1 MKSKIYLL
9 MQDFPNG
16 FDLWGDNMGKMAKN
30 CRKITK
36 SKFFAQNSGTTW
48 RGNTNFLGN
57 GNKVVLI
64 LWNTNLGNSEN

>member
-1 MKSKIYLL
+1 MGSIC
-9 MQDFPNG
+9 G
-16 FDLWGDNMGKMAKN
+16 GDNMGKMAKN

-48 RGNTNFLGN
+48 RGKTNFLGN
-57 GNKVVLI
+57 GNKAVLI